1 MASTPVRVV
10 CLTFLMATVWSC
22 AGSEPNATLVATDF
36 AATIPK
42 DGLPADVEET
52 FYLLPSQTLA
62 VLDFTNTAAFLPASS
77 DSSTRSTGDVSS
89 SAYVFENG
97 ECNFDEIIE
106 YTQLFPGYEAPVW
119 VRASSS
125 VEGVEEEDSA
135 SVTTYRFTN
144 PPKENL
150 NGGVSFCVRFKA
162 VRAPSPDSEG
172 TLTTTQKPVIV
183 ETETAPPT
191 SQPPQTNGGSSDN
204 VAGESDGGL
213 AGGSGGGGGGSTGEG
228 STVAPPAA
236 GKPTDGGQN
245 ENTSSSGHG
254 ESSGIPSGSVSDS
267 SPDGDGHKT
276 EEQLPQ
282 EEKQELLDGSS
293 KVEGDSPSGPS
304 VSSPTGTPVQRD
316 ALGSGSLSR
325 RLSEQHDTKETFY
338 LTIKV
343 HSAAWSLANSK
354 APLLIALPPMAA
366 AMLQIF

>member
-183 ETETAPPT
+183 ETETAPST
-191 SQPPQTNGGSSDN
+191 SQPPQTNGGSSGN
-204 VAGESDGGL
+204 VAGGSDGPPEGPTEQNDSEE
-213 AGGSGGGGGGSTGEG
+213 APGPGSTPSGGEGGDGS
-228 STVAPPAA
+228 
-236 GKPTDGGQN
+236 
-245 ENTSSSGHG
+245 SSSG
-254 ESSGIPSGSVSDS
+254 ESVDPDNSQQNQNANQDVQDSNNPEDGIHKNEESDF
-267 SPDGDGHKT
+267 PNK
-276 EEQLPQ
+276 LP
-282 EEKQELLDGSS
+282 
-293 KVEGDSPSGPS
+293 EGQSGPGHS
-304 VSSPTGTPVQRD
+304 VSSPTGTPVQGD
-316 ALGSGSLSR
+316 ALASGSLSR

-354 APLLIALPPMAA
+354 APLLIALPPMAT